1 MFNIKKIR
9 KDIALIKE
17 RKKMKIKIFTLK
29 IKVKQDDNDTVI
41 ISLNDKKVNDDV
53 DTFLWKITDMH
64 RHNIVQYAEEKP
76 TIEGALS
83 EIIERIPHA
92 KDIHDL

>member
-1 MFNIKKIR
+1 
-9 KDIALIKE
+9 
-17 RKKMKIKIFTLK
+17 MKTKIFTLK

-64 RHNIVQYAEEKP
+64 RHNIVNYSDDNTP
-76 TIEGALS
+76 TIQGALE
-83 EIIERIPHA
+83 EIIERIPDA
-92 KDIHDL
+92 EDIHDL